1 MPRKIKEYGRQDLMD
16 VALPNHAS
24 TYTVISHKSVMDL
37 STEALEDAGF
47 SVTAENYRATHDG
60 NIASAIYTLNY
71 GDDPELSMMFA
82 WSNSYNKQ
90 MRFKCGVG
98 TIHKIHNT
106 SMVCGDMGS
115 WARKHTG
122 SADTETKETIEEQVK
137 LAKMYY
143 DQLVSDKEAMKKINL
158 DIRKQS
164 QLLGML
170 FAEHD
175 ILTTEQASMIK
186 QQMNKTTFNS
196 SNPGSLWEFYN
207 FVTIA
212 LQQSHPKTWM
222 EDQRVLHWFISDTF
236 KFDKVNVA
244 PAATSDDQEPPRD
257 QVEESEENEVNEATV
272 DNKATVDTIPENSEE
287 ETKDPAQV
295 DLVDSISEVEAEQKA
310 AWDQQTRIEEGLDH
324 KGGGDDN
331 DDEPVD
337 DSPEITGIPD
347 GDKLSDTD
355 DEFDADAEM
364 QLIKTELIAE
374 QKRAEDKEDEDP
386 VYDEDQIAEL
396 IKEDEAA
403 VAEVCDEMPDKVAGP
418 VVEDEIVSAEIT
430 DAEAAEIIRAQEAI
444 DQQMAQE
451 AAADNSVS
459 DENIDDVVEA
469 DFDMDF
475 AVANSDEEEADD
487 DVDFDFA

>member
-1 MPRKIKEYGRQDLMD
+1 MPRKIKSYGRQDLID

-90 MRFKCGVG
+90 MRFKCGIG
-98 TIHKIHNT
+98 AIHNT
-106 SMVCGDMGS
+106 NSTSLVCGDMGS

-122 SADTETKETIEEQVK
+122 SADTETKETIEQQVK
-137 LAKMYY
+137 LAKVYY
-143 DQLVSDKEAMKKINL
+143 EQLCSDKESMKKINL
-158 DIRKQS
+158 DVRKQS
-164 QLLGML
+164 QILGML

-186 QQMNKTTFNS
+186 QQMSRPTYKCST
-196 SNPGSLWEFYN
+196 PGTLWEFYN

-222 EDQRVLHWFISDTF
+222 EDQRVLHWFVSETF
-236 KFDKVNVA
+236 KFNKVNA
-244 PAATSDDQEPPRD
+244 TAAATSD
-257 QVEESEENEVNEATV
+257 EEETSEENEVNEATV

-295 DLVDSISEVEAEQKA
+295 DLEDSIAEVEAENA
-310 AWDQQTRIEEGLDH
+310 
-324 KGGGDDN
+324 
-331 DDEPVD
+331 
-337 DSPEITGIPD
+337 
-347 GDKLSDTD
+347 
-355 DEFDADAEM
+355 ADAEM
-364 QLIKTELIAE
+364 QMIKTELIAE
-374 QKRAEDKEDEDP
+374 QKRAEDEKDERTW
-386 VYDEDQIAEL
+386 YDEDQITER

-403 VAEVCDEMPDKVAGP
+403 VAEVCDE
-418 VVEDEIVSAEIT
+418 IT
-430 DAEAAEIIRAQEAI
+430 DAEAADIIKGQEAI

-459 DENIDDVVEA
+459 DENVDIVMKGEPDFELDFASTDDDDDVE
-469 DFDMDF
+469 
-475 AVANSDEEEADD
+475 SG
-487 DVDFDFA
+487 DVDFDLA

>member
-1 MPRKIKEYGRQDLMD
+1 MPRKIKSYGRQDLID
-16 VALPNHAS
+16 VTLPNHADS
-24 TYTVISHKSVMDL
+24 YTVISHKSVMDL

-47 SVTAENYRATHDG
+47 SITNENYRATHDG
-60 NIASAIYTLNY
+60 NIASAIYTLNF
-71 GDDPELSMMFA
+71 GEDPELSMMFA

-98 TIHKIHNT
+98 AIHSVNNT
-106 SMVCGDMGS
+106 SLVCGDMGS

-143 DQLVSDKEAMKKINL
+143 NQLVSDKEVMKKINL
-158 DIRKQS
+158 DVRKQA

-186 QQMNKTTFNS
+186 QQMSRPTYKCTA
-196 SNPGSLWEFYN
+196 PGTLWEFYN

-222 EDQRVLHWFISDTF
+222 EDQRVLHWFVSETF
-236 KFDKVNVA
+236 KFNKVEVK
-244 PAATSDDQEPPRD
+244 
-257 QVEESEENEVNEATV
+257 EETV
-272 DNKATVDTIPENSEE
+272 DPN
-287 ETKDPAQV
+287 QV
-295 DLVDSISEVEAEQKA
+295 DLEDSIAEVEAEQQE
-310 AWDQQTRIEEGLDH
+310 AWDQQTRVEEGLDH
-324 KGGGDDN
+324 KGGDDD

-355 DEFDADAEM
+355 DEFEADEDM
-364 QLIKTELIAE
+364 QEIKTEEVIKERIA
-374 QKRAEDKEDEDP
+374 
-386 VYDEDQIAEL
+386 
-396 IKEDEAA
+396 EDEAA
-403 VAEVCDEMPDKVAGP
+403 VAEVCDEV
-418 VVEDEIVSAEIT
+418 T
-430 DAEAAEIIRAQEAI
+430 DAEALELIKGQEAV

-459 DENIDDVVEA
+459 DENIDDTLKAEP
-469 DFDMDF
+469 DFDLDF
-475 AVANSDEEEADD
+475 APVADDEEDVD
-487 DVDFDFA
+487 SGDVDFNFA

>member
-1 MPRKIKEYGRQDLMD
+1 MPRKIKSYGRQDLMD

-98 TIHKIHNT
+98 AIHSVNNT
-106 SMVCGDMGS
+106 SLVCGDMGS

-143 DQLVSDKEAMKKINL
+143 DQLVSDKESMKKINL
-158 DIRKQS
+158 DVRKQS
-164 QLLGML
+164 QILGML

-186 QQMNKTTFNS
+186 QQMSRPTYKCTT
-196 SNPGSLWEFYN
+196 PGTLWEFYN

-236 KFDKVNVA
+236 KFDKVDVTEIATEIIEEAVA
-244 PAATSDDQEPPRD
+244 KIA
-257 QVEESEENEVNEATV
+257 SEENEVNEATV
-272 DNKATVDTIPENSEE
+272 DNKATVDTIPENSTE

-295 DLVDSISEVEAEQKA
+295 DLEDSIAEVTAEQQEV
-310 AWDQQTRIEEGLDH
+310 WDQQTRVEEGLDY
-324 KGGGDDN
+324 KGGDEREWK
-331 DDEPVD
+331 EPVD

-355 DEFDADAEM
+355 DEFEADEEM
-364 QLIKTELIAE
+364 QEIKTEEVIKEKIA
-374 QKRAEDKEDEDP
+374 
-386 VYDEDQIAEL
+386 
-396 IKEDEAA
+396 EDEAA
-403 VAEVCDEMPDKVAGP
+403 VAEVCDEPEYINMDTESDEDYQKRVAKIEGKIS
-418 VVEDEIVSAEIT
+418 DE
-430 DAEAAEIIRAQEAI
+430 EAADIIKGQEAI

-459 DENIDDVVEA
+459 DEDVDNTLKGEP
-469 DFDMDF
+469 DFNLDF
-475 AVANSDEEEADD
+475 ATIEDKEEDVD
-487 DVDFDFA
+487 SGDVDFDFA

>member
-1 MPRKIKEYGRQDLMD
+1 MPRKIKSYGRQDLMD

-98 TIHKIHNT
+98 AIHSVNNT
-106 SMVCGDMGS
+106 SLVCGDMGS

-158 DIRKQS
+158 DVRKQS
-164 QLLGML
+164 QILGML

-186 QQMNKTTFNS
+186 QQMSRPTYKCTT
-196 SNPGSLWEFYN
+196 PGTLWEFYN

-222 EDQRVLHWFISDTF
+222 EDQRVLHWFITDTF

-244 PAATSDDQEPPRD
+244 SEATSDEQ
-257 QVEESEENEVNEATV
+257 EESEENKVNEATV
-272 DNKATVDTIPENSEE
+272 DNKATVDTIPENSTE

-295 DLVDSISEVEAEQKA
+295 DLEDMIAEVES
-310 AWDQQTRIEEGLDH
+310 EE
-324 KGGGDDN
+324 DDE
-331 DDEPVD
+331 EPVD

-364 QLIKTELIAE
+364 QEMKTEEIIKEKIA
-374 QKRAEDKEDEDP
+374 
-386 VYDEDQIAEL
+386 
-396 IKEDEAA
+396 EDEAA
-403 VAEVCDEMPDKVAGP
+403 VAEVCDEV
-418 VVEDEIVSAEIT
+418 T

-459 DENIDDVVEA
+459 DENIDDTLKVEP
-469 DFDMDF
+469 DFDLDF
-475 AVANSDEEEADD
+475 APGVDEEEDVQSG

>member
-1 MPRKIKEYGRQDLMD
+1 MPRKIKSYGRQDLID

-98 TIHKIHNT
+98 AIHSVNNT
-106 SMVCGDMGS
+106 SLVCGDMGS

-143 DQLVSDKEAMKKINL
+143 EQLVSDKEAMKKINL
-158 DIRKQS
+158 DVRKQS
-164 QLLGML
+164 QILGML

-186 QQMNKTTFNS
+186 QQMSRPTYKCST
-196 SNPGSLWEFYN
+196 PGTLWEFYN

-236 KFDKVNVA
+236 KFDKVNA
-244 PAATSDDQEPPRD
+244 TAATTSA
-257 QVEESEENEVNEATV
+257 EEETSEENKVNEATV

-295 DLVDSISEVEAEQKA
+295 DLEDMIAEVEAEEETTVQELVDKA
-310 AWDQQTRIEEGLDH
+310 VANPSDDTGEETVEPTIEEQRAEYWDQQTRVEEGLDH
-324 KGGGDDN
+324 KGGLTN
-331 DDEPVD
+331 DE
-337 DSPEITGIPD
+337 
-347 GDKLSDTD
+347 LA
-355 DEFDADAEM
+355 ADAEM
-364 QLIKTELIAE
+364 QEMKTEEIIKEKIA
-374 QKRAEDKEDEDP
+374 
-386 VYDEDQIAEL
+386 
-396 IKEDEAA
+396 EDEAA
-403 VAEVCDEMPDKVAGP
+403 VAEVCDEV
-418 VVEDEIVSAEIT
+418 T
-430 DAEAAEIIRAQEAI
+430 DAEAAELIKGQEAL

-459 DENIDDVVEA
+459 DENIDDTLKGEP
-469 DFDMDF
+469 DFDLDF
-475 AVANSDEEEADD
+475 APVADEEEDVD
-487 DVDFDFA
+487 SGDVDFDFA

>member
-1 MPRKIKEYGRQDLMD
+1 MPRKIKSYGRQDLID
-16 VALPNHAS
+16 VALPNHADS
-24 TYTVISHKSVMDL
+24 YTVISHESVMDL
-37 STEALEDAGF
+37 STKALEDAGF

-98 TIHKIHNT
+98 AIHNT
-106 SMVCGDMGS
+106 NSTSLVCGDMGS

-158 DIRKQS
+158 DVRKQS
-164 QLLGML
+164 QILGML

-186 QQMNKTTFNS
+186 QQMSRPTYKCTV
-196 SNPGSLWEFYN
+196 PGTLWEFYN

-236 KFDKVNVA
+236 KFDKVNAA
-244 PAATSDDQEPPRD
+244 PAATSDAQGPA
-257 QVEESEENEVNEATV
+257 EENEVNEATV

-295 DLVDSISEVEAEQKA
+295 DLVDMIAEVEAENNELTEEELSSQLHGVDNNPEGTFKA
-310 AWDQQTRIEEGLDH
+310 EQQEAWDQQTRVEEGLDH
-324 KGGGDDN
+324 KG
-331 DDEPVD
+331 E
-337 DSPEITGIPD
+337 
-347 GDKLSDTD
+347 
-355 DEFDADAEM
+355 DEFDADEEM
-364 QLIKTELIAE
+364 QEMKTEEVIKERIA
-374 QKRAEDKEDEDP
+374 
-386 VYDEDQIAEL
+386 
-396 IKEDEAA
+396 EDEAA
-403 VAEVCDEMPDKVAGP
+403 VAEVCDEV
-418 VVEDEIVSAEIT
+418 T
-430 DAEAAEIIRAQEAI
+430 DTEAAELIKGQEAI
-444 DQQMAQE
+444 DQKMAQE

-459 DENIDDVVEA
+459 DENVDDVIKGEP
-469 DFDMDF
+469 DFDLDF
-475 AVANSDEEEADD
+475 APVADD
-487 DVDFDFA
+487 EDDVESGDVDFDFA